1 MFVIWSD
8 DLATGI
14 EQIDNDHKDMFRL
27 VNDLHEAVA
36 SGREPLHIAQ
46 VLTRLADYASGHFRR
61 EEWAMQRWDYPG
73 FEEHVALHSQFLD
86 RLAILVHEHELGS
99 LTVSQNTLDFLKG
112 WVVEHIA
119 GQDRALSEFL
129 RKRLGASFGGTVG
142 RALPT
147 VRPGADAPQAKP
159 AEADA

>member
-1 MFVIWSD
+1 MFVIWSE

-14 EQIDNDHKDMFRL
+14 ERIDSDHKDMFRL

-36 SGREPLHIAQ
+36 SGQEPPHIAQ
-46 VLTRLADYASGHFRR
+46 VLSRLADYASGHFTR

-112 WVVEHIA
+112 WVLEHIV
-119 GQDRALSEFL
+119 GQDRALSDFL

-142 RALPT
+142 RALST
-147 VRPGADAPQAKP
+147 ARPAVDATPEKT
-159 AEADA
+159 AEADI